1 MRLFVG
7 IAIPP
12 DIGEKLWSLTGGM
25 PGARWMPQE
34 TYHLT
39 LRFLG
44 DAGRAQ
50 AEELNAI
57 LSTVEMPGFELA
69 LSGIDYFG
77 RASRPRVLWAGV
89 DPSLPLHQ
97 LARKIDR
104 AARQAEFPREDRA
117 FTPHVTIARLQETS
131 LVEVMAF
138 VQQKALFR
146 APPFQVKHFTL
157 FESRPGAGAPAY
169 IPLADYP
176 LSVGTYDEE
185 EE

>member
-12 DIGEKLWSLTGGM
+12 EIGEKLWSLTGGL
-25 PGARWMPQE
+25 PGARWMPPE

-44 DAGRAQ
+44 DAGRPQ
-50 AEELNAI
+50 AEELDAI
-57 LSTVEMPGFELA
+57 LSAVEMPGFELA

-104 AARQAEFPREDRA
+104 AARKAEFPSEDRA
-117 FTPHVTIARLQETS
+117 FTAHVTIARLQESS

-138 VQQKALFR
+138 VQEKALFR
-146 APPFQVKHFTL
+146 APPFQVDHFTL
-157 FESRPGAGAPAY
+157 FESLQGSGGPAY

-176 LSVGTYDEE
+176 LSVATHNEQEE
-185 EE
+185 

>member
-12 DIGEKLWSLTGGM
+12 EIGERLWALTGGVK
-25 PGARWMPQE
+25 GAHWMPRE

-39 LRFLG
+39 LRFIG
-44 DAGRAQ
+44 EAGRPQ
-50 AEELNAI
+50 AEELDAMLQAI
-57 LSTVEMPGFELA
+57 EAPAFELA
-69 LSGIDYFG
+69 LAGVDYFG
-77 RASRPRVLWAGV
+77 TASRPRVLWAGV

-97 LARKIDR
+97 LARKVDR

-117 FTPHVTIARLQETS
+117 YTPHVTIARLHDTS
-131 LVEVMAF
+131 LVEAMAY

-146 APPFQVKHFTL
+146 APPFTVEHFTL
-157 FESRPGAGAPAY
+157 FESRQGKAEPAY

-176 LSVGTYDEE
+176 LIGASEL
-185 EE
+185 